1 MGRIYGKLKNSEYTE
16 INEYTGKGM
25 SDMLKKIW
33 LQFQRKRKITG
44 YGGLLLC
51 AVFAYT
57 LMLNSI
63 PDKIYVEHGQ
73 TPDYSFGVPVTETVV
88 KSRQVFANQQ
98 PAPKGAVHLTQRSAG
113 TDAADSYQVLCKL
126 FGAIPVKQI
135 EVQEVSKKE
144 LIPAG
149 TNIGIYVKNERIMI
163 IGTGEVTDES
173 GVKSEPAKNVV
184 RSGDC
189 ILAVN
194 GKKASSKD
202 ELVKMISFCKGE
214 KVRLKLLR
222 DGEEIEVSIKPVR
235 SQEGVYQIG
244 IWVRDDIA
252 GVGTLTY
259 VNGKGEYG
267 ALGHGI
273 TDADVGSL
281 IDVHNGSIYETT
293 ILEIRKGQRGQPGEM
308 SGMINYKDEYKLG
321 TIKENTS
328 VGIYG
333 TLTNMPE
340 ELEDAPAVPVAYK
353 ESIKKGPAQIISSVE
368 GSRRAYDIEIQQTD
382 YHSEGNNKG
391 IQFQVTDKKLLKNTG
406 GIIQGMSGSPIVQ
419 DGKIIGAVTHVFIS
433 DSKMGYGIFIE
444 NMLEHS

>member
-1 MGRIYGKLKNSEYTE
+1 MKK
-16 INEYTGKGM
+16 
-25 SDMLKKIW
+25 MLY
-33 LQFQRKRKITG
+33 LVR
-44 YGGLLLC
+44 
-51 AVFAYT
+51 
-57 LMLNSI
+57 
-63 PDKIYVEHGQ
+63 HGQ
-73 TPDYSFGVPVTETVV
+73 TMFNRQHRIQGWCDSPLTEVGKSQAKAV
-88 KSRQVFANQQ
+88 KEYFEREGIRFDKAYCSTSERCSDT
-98 PAPKGAVHLTQRSAG
+98 L
-113 TDAADSYQVLCKL
+113 
-126 FGAIPVKQI
+126 
-135 EVQEVSKKE
+135 E
-144 LIPAG
+144 LITDMPYRRLKGLKEMFYGELEA
-149 TNIGIYVKNERIMI
+149 ERESLGSKDAKECETYYERFGGESSNTVRDRMVSTL
-163 IGTGEVTDES
+163 TGLMEE
-173 GVKSEPAKNVV
+173 E
-184 RSGDC
+184 GDC

-340 ELEDAPAVPVAYK
+340 ELEDAAAVPVAYK

>member
-1 MGRIYGKLKNSEYTE
+1 M
-16 INEYTGKGM
+16 
-25 SDMLKKIW
+25 
-33 LQFQRKRKITG
+33 
-44 YGGLLLC
+44 
-51 AVFAYT
+51 
-57 LMLNSI
+57 
-63 PDKIYVEHGQ
+63 
-73 TPDYSFGVPVTETVV
+73 
-88 KSRQVFANQQ
+88 
-98 PAPKGAVHLTQRSAG
+98 
-113 TDAADSYQVLCKL
+113 
-126 FGAIPVKQI
+126 
-135 EVQEVSKKE
+135 
-144 LIPAG
+144 
-149 TNIGIYVKNERIMI
+149 
-163 IGTGEVTDES
+163 
-173 GVKSEPAKNVV
+173 
-184 RSGDC
+184 
-189 ILAVN
+189 
-194 GKKASSKD
+194 
-202 ELVKMISFCKGE
+202 
-214 KVRLKLLR
+214 
-222 DGEEIEVSIKPVR
+222 SIKPVR

-340 ELEDAPAVPVAYK
+340 ELEDAAAVPVAYK

-406 GIIQGMSGSPIVQ
+406 GIIQGMSGSPIIQ

-444 NMLEHS
+444 NMLEH

>member
-1 MGRIYGKLKNSEYTE
+1 MIC
-16 INEYTGKGM
+16 I
-25 SDMLKKIW
+25 
-33 LQFQRKRKITG
+33 
-44 YGGLLLC
+44 
-51 AVFAYT
+51 VFAYA
-57 LMLNSI
+57 LLLNSI
-63 PDKIYVEHGQ
+63 PDKMYVEYGEK
-73 TPDYSFGVPVTETVV
+73 PDYSFGLPVTESIVQSTE
-88 KSRQVFANQQ
+88 VFASQQ
-98 PAPKGAVHLTQRSAG
+98 NSYDGAVHMSPWAAG
-113 TDAADSYQVLCKL
+113 QSDTDSDSQSHGSGSYQVICKL
-126 FGAIPVKQI
+126 FGAIPIKQI
-135 EVQEVSKKE
+135 SVQEVSRKE

-184 RSGDC
+184 QSGDY
-189 ILAVN
+189 ILAVD
-194 GKKASSKD
+194 GEEMESKD
-202 ELVKMISFCKGE
+202 QLVKKISFCNGE
-214 KVRLKLLR
+214 KINLKLLR
-222 DGEEIEVSIKPVR
+222 NGEEIEVSLKPVR
-235 SQEGVYQIG
+235 SREGIYQIG

-259 VNGKGEYG
+259 VTGEEDYG

-281 IDVHNGSIYETT
+281 IDVKKGSIYETT

-321 TIKENTS
+321 IIDENTN

-333 TLTNMPE
+333 TLINMPE
-340 ELEDAPAVPVAYK
+340 EMKGVSAIPVTYK
-353 ESIKKGPAQIISSVE
+353 EGIKKGKAEIISSVE
-368 GSRRAYDIEIQQTD
+368 GSRRAYKIEIEQTD

-391 IQFQVTDKKLLKNTG
+391 IQFRVTDEKLLEDTG

-444 NMLEHS
+444 NMLEH